1 MTIPSEHIEQ
11 VNFVNW
17 VEYNHP
23 AIKLF
28 AIPNGGKRSIKTAID
43 LKAEGVKRGVPD
55 LFIPELFLFIEMKKQ
70 KGGST
75 SKEQREWLSYLE
87 GVGYKCFVCKGA
99 EEAKK
104 AFTEVLTGLIS

>member
-43 LKAEGVKRGVPD
+43 LKAEG
-55 LFIPELFLFIEMKKQ
+55 
-70 KGGST
+70 
-75 SKEQREWLSYLE
+75 WLQ
-87 GVGYKCFVCKGA
+87 
-99 EEAKK
+99 
-104 AFTEVLTGLIS
+104 VLCM